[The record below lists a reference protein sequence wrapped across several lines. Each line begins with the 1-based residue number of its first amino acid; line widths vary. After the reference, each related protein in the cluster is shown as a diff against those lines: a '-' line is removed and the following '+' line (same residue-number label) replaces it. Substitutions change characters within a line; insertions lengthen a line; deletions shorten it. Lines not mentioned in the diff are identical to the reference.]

1 MITERQIDEA
11 ERAIEACNPNDI
23 RLWAKRA
30 LEAAERCAWQTM
42 ETAPKDGTPIELCR
56 PPAGG
61 KSWWKRRVVAI
72 WHDFGDGDAA
82 WIWPD
87 NNTSFDLEDPDN
99 SIDKRW
105 IANGAYNEATDGFT
119 HWRHVSPPPTTATN
133 G

>member
-56 PPAGG
+56 PPAG
-61 KSWWKRRVVAI
+61 
-72 WHDFGDGDAA
+72 DGDAA